1 MNRTPPALLF
11 LISGFGQYYGLA
23 LAVGL
28 FASASATAV
37 AWARIAIAAVVM
49 IPWRRPWRQRWS
61 RREWLASAAFGV
73 VLALMNLTFYT
84 AADHLPMGPAVA
96 IEFTGP
102 IAVAAFTGRGWR
114 MRVGVVLATL
124 GIVLLAGAEVSG
136 GWTRDSL
143 IGLAAILAAALCW
156 AIYILLG
163 RSIATA
169 RDGVTSLAVG
179 MAVAMLRPSRM

>member
-37 AWARIAIAAVVM
+37 AWARIALAAVFM
-49 IPWRRPWRQRWS
+49 IPWRRPWRQRWT
-61 RREWLASAAFGV
+61 RREWLATAAFGV
-73 VLALMNLTFYT
+73 VLALMNLTFYI

-96 IEFTGP
+96 IEFIGP

-124 GIVLLAGAEVSG
+124 GIVLLAGAEARG
-136 GWTRDSL
+136 GWTRDSV
-143 IGLAAILAAALCW
+143 IGLVAILAAA
-156 AIYILLG
+156 
-163 RSIATA
+163 
-169 RDGVTSLAVG
+169 
-179 MAVAMLRPSRM
+179 